1 MWQDMLDLGIGFDE
15 KVLRTVAVYF
25 GIAILLRL
33 AGKRDLAE
41 LNSFDLVVMLLLSNV
56 VQNAI
61 IGDDLSLTGGLL
73 GALVLIVVNAI
84 VVRLTSWFEPLHR
97 LLEGTPTV
105 LASHGKFDKRTL
117 DRLWLRRGDVAAA
130 VRRQGANGVADLD
143 RLTLEPGGALVADVK
158 PELRPATKGDIDA
171 LLQAIERLERRL
183 DRRE

>member
-1 MWQDMLDLGIGFDE
+1 MWHDLLSLPIGIDE

-61 IGDDLSLTGGLL
+61 IGDDLSLTGGLI
-73 GALVLIVVNAI
+73 GAIVLIAVNAI
-84 VVRLTSWFEPLHR
+84 VVRLTSWFEPLHK

-105 LASHGKFDKRTL
+105 LASQGKYDKKTL
-117 DRLWLRRGDVAAA
+117 NRLGLRRGDVAAA
-130 VRRQGANGVADLD
+130 VRRQGANEVGDLD
-143 RLTLEPGGALVADVK
+143 KLTLEPGGALVAEIK
-158 PELRPATKGDIDA
+158 QELQPATKGDIEA
-171 LLQAIERLERRL
+171 LHAAIERLERRL

>member
-1 MWQDMLDLGIGFDE
+1 MWHDMFGLGIGIDE

-61 IGDDLSLTGGLL
+61 IGDDLSLTGGLV
-73 GALVLIVVNAI
+73 GAVVLIAVNAV
-84 VVRLTSWFEPLHR
+84 VVRLTSRFEPLHK

-105 LASHGKFDKRTL
+105 LAKHGQFQKRTL
-117 DRLWLRRGDVAAA
+117 ERLGLRRGDVAAA

-143 RLTLEPGGALVADVK
+143 RLTLEPGGALVADLR
-158 PELRPATKGDIDA
+158 PELQPATKGDIEA
-171 LLQAIERLERRL
+171 LHAAIQRLEQRL

>member
-1 MWQDMLDLGIGFDE
+1 MWHDLFALPIGIDE

-61 IGDDLSLTGGLL
+61 IGDDLTLTGGLI
-73 GALVLIVVNAI
+73 GAVVLIAVNAI

-105 LASHGKFDKRTL
+105 LASHGAFDKRTL
-117 DRLWLRRGDVAAA
+117 ARLGLRRGDIAAA
-130 VRRQGANGVADLD
+130 VRRQGANDVGDLD
-143 RLTLEPGGALVADVK
+143 QLTLEPGGALVADLK
-158 PELRPATKGDIDA
+158 PELQPATKGDIAA
-171 LLQAIERLERRL
+171 LLATVERLERRL
-183 DRRE
+183 DARG